1 MKISIIEQ
9 HFKRIK
15 NKTLCLVVTAITDG
29 GIVIESSICTF
40 TGIAKCSPED
50 KYNEKTGKRIAFA
63 RAETKAFKF
72 YNKQLSNSIKIHSVL
87 IEDAKNLCR
96 KLDKQIAHNKEY
108 ITAFTE
114 E

>member
-15 NKTLCLVVTAITDG
+15 NKTLCIVVTAVTDG
-29 GIVIESSICTF
+29 KVVIDSSVCTF
-40 TGIAKCSPED
+40 VGVAKCSPED
-50 KYNEKTGKRIAFA
+50 KYDEKTGKRLAFA

-72 YNKQLSNSIKIHSVL
+72 YNNQLSNSAKVHSIIV
-87 IEDAKNLCR
+87 EDVKNLCE
-96 KLDKQIAHNKEY
+96 KLDKQIAHNKKY
-108 ITAFTE
+108 IAAFTE

>member
-15 NKTLCLVVTAITDG
+15 NKTFCIVIAAITDG
-29 GIVIESSICTF
+29 KIVIDSSACTF
-40 TGIAKCSPED
+40 IGIAKCSPED
-50 KYNEKTGKRIAFA
+50 KYDEKTGKRLAFA

-72 YNKQLSNSIKIHSVL
+72 YNKQLSNSIKIHSMIV
-87 IEDAKNLCR
+87 EDAKNLCK

-108 ITAFTE
+108 IAVFTE